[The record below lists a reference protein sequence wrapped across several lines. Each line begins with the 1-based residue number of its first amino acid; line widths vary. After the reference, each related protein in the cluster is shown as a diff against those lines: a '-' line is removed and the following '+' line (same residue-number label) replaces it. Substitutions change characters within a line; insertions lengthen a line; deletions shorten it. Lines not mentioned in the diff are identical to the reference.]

1 MARIKIKKSI
11 FDRMVRYFTL
21 TRQRD
26 RMLNPKETDDEI
38 IMLRKSLAPIM
49 TYDNLTTAARTKSN
63 IDYLNETITSLKAS
77 LAMEEE
83 SYKKLMKEIELE

>member
-38 IMLRKSLAPIM
+38 IIIRKSLAPIM
-49 TYDNLTTAARTKSN
+49 AYDNLKTAARTKSN
-63 IDYLNETITSLKAS
+63 IEYLNETIDRLKES
-77 LAMEEE
+77 LALEEE
-83 SYKKLMKEIELE
+83 NYKKLMKEIELE

>member
-26 RMLNPKETDDEI
+26 RMLSPKETDDEI
-38 IMLRKSLAPIM
+38 ITLRKSLAPIM
-49 TYDNLTTAARTKSN
+49 SYDNLKTAARTKSN
-63 IDYLNETITSLKAS
+63 IDHLNETIARLKAS

-83 SYKKLMKEIELE
+83 NYKKLMKEIELE

>member
-26 RMLNPKETDDEI
+26 HMLSPKEIDDEI
-38 IMLRKSLAPIM
+38 ITLRKSLAPIM
-49 TYDNLTTAARTKSN
+49 SYDNLTKAARTKSN
-63 IDYLNETITSLKAS
+63 IDHLSETITRLKAS